1 MSKKHKDENPVS
13 PAQLKEQVELQ
24 KHSRT
29 SITVYGG
36 SGCGKTTIMEQAAS
50 HCFDEVWLSNFS
62 GRPPMDQTGL
72 GLPEWNDKPDGGK
85 ILEMIFS
92 QPEKIPTIDRV
103 GDKHIYWLWDEV
115 GNWDKELRAA
125 GHGVLAPPSGGHRYL
140 GTHIIGPNVVVGTTS
155 NRRCDGATVGKFS
168 IPESRRGIIMTLIPD
183 PGDWWRW
190 GDSIPE
196 YAGTHVPSFIA
207 YGTTVGAKQD
217 HQNHF
222 LGDPEDF
229 DPYVPNAQP
238 CPRTWEEVMKNLIIR
253 KKGLCSRDACATA
266 TRGLVGSKATQAL
279 TAYLSV
285 VDGKISFDEMKANPK
300 GFMVPKEE
308 MKQFVLASG
317 AMLYATSGIADIPEA
332 LHSGEFDWVFD
343 SMERFSPE
351 VAAYG
356 LATAERRGID
366 VPSRRPKL
374 WADLVGA

>member
-1 MSKKHKDENPVS
+1 
-13 PAQLKEQVELQ
+13 
-24 KHSRT
+24 
-29 SITVYGG
+29 
-36 SGCGKTTIMEQAAS
+36 
-50 HCFDEVWLSNFS
+50 
-62 GRPPMDQTGL
+62 
-72 GLPEWNDKPDGGK
+72 
-85 ILEMIFS
+85 
-92 QPEKIPTIDRV
+92 
-103 GDKHIYWLWDEV
+103 
-115 GNWDKELRAA
+115 
-125 GHGVLAPPSGGHRYL
+125 
-140 GTHIIGPNVVVGTTS
+140 
-155 NRRCDGATVGKFS
+155 
-168 IPESRRGIIMTLIPD
+168 
-183 PGDWWRW
+183 
-190 GDSIPE
+190 
-196 YAGTHVPSFIA
+196 
-207 YGTTVGAKQD
+207 
-217 HQNHF
+217 
-222 LGDPEDF
+222 
-229 DPYVPNAQP
+229 
-238 CPRTWEEVMKNLIIR
+238 MKNLIIR

-285 VDGKISFDEMKANPK
+285 VDGKISFDEMKANPT